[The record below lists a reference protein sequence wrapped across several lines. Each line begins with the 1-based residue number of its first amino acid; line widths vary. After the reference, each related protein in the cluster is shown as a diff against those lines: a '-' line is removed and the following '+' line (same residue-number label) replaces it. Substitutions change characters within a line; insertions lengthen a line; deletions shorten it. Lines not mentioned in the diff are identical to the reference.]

1 MTVGE
6 VNPDSL
12 MLRQADG
19 QWQKFCGLLLWK
31 LVGRDR
37 AVNITAADIDAMTKA
52 FDGELPTVLIHG
64 HYDSFDLKLIAESE
78 GHRLAVAEAKQTGHA

>member
-1 MTVGE
+1 MTVRE
-6 VNPDSL
+6 INPDSL

-31 LVGRDR
+31 LVGRDK
-37 AVNITAADIDAMTKA
+37 AVNVTAADIEAMGKA
-52 FDGELPTVLIHG
+52 FGHDQATVLIHG

-78 GHRLAVAEAKQTGHA
+78 AHRLAVAEAKQTGHA